1 MEMAG
6 LEKKPGEKRTFLQTM
21 VAILWSFIGLRRRSD
36 YEHDAEHMNPVY
48 VIIAGLLAAVA
59 FIVILVVAVKFA
71 VAQ

>member
-1 MEMAG
+1 MAG
-6 LEKKPGEKRTFLQTM
+6 LEKKPGEKRTFLQTV

>member
-1 MEMAG
+1 MDMAG